1 MINTHLK
8 NIIPHLKIVMSNYLK
23 PMKKI
28 VVLSIF
34 TLLLIA
40 CGNSESQS
48 VEKIIE
54 TNNLEEIKARK
65 IELSKE
71 QSALIAEIDKLD
83 EAINKLDPKKNHP
96 LVTTQTVI
104 DTVFNHYT
112 EVQGDVAT
120 KENIIIFPE
129 YSGVL
134 TKVYVKEGQR
144 VNKGAVLAKIDD
156 GGLSSQLAQLEAR
169 AALAKTTADRQKRLW
184 EQNIG
189 SEIQYLETQTNYEA
203 ARNSVDQLKS
213 QLGKTTVR
221 APFSGII
228 DQVLSDEG
236 QVVNPGQDQLFR
248 LVNLENMYVEAAV
261 PEVYLS
267 EIQPGTPVIIEIDA
281 IGKEFEGKVRQVGN
295 VINPNNRTFQIE
307 VAIPNKDGL
316 VKPNLIATV
325 KLNDY
330 TAQNTVIIPE
340 NTIQKNS
347 KGENLV
353 YIFQPESDS
362 TGIAKKVLVKTG
374 YSYKESME
382 IKEGLKP
389 GDQLI
394 IEGAKNLRDQQKVKI
409 KN

>member
-1 MINTHLK
+1 MINIHLK
-8 NIIPHLKIVMSNYLK
+8 NIRPHLKIVISDYLK
-23 PMKKI
+23 PMKNI

-40 CGNSESQS
+40 CGNSEKQS
-48 VEKIIE
+48 AEEIIE
-54 TNNLEEIKARK
+54 SNNLEEIKAKK
-65 IELSKE
+65 IELSQE
-71 QSALIAEIDKLD
+71 QSALIAEIDKLN
-83 EAINKLDPKKNHP
+83 EAINKLDPEKNIP
-96 LVTTQTVI
+96 LVTTQIVN

-144 VNKGAVLAKIDD
+144 VNKGAILAKIDD
-156 GGLSSQLAQLEAR
+156 GGLSSQLSQLEAR
-169 AALAKTTADRQKRLW
+169 AALAKTTAERQKRLW

-203 ARNSVDQLKS
+203 ARNSVAQLKS

-221 APFSGII
+221 APFGGII

-248 LVNLENMYVEAAV
+248 LVNLENMYVQAAV

-267 EIQPGTPVIIEIDA
+267 KIQPGTSVIIEIDA

-295 VINPNNRTFQIE
+295 FINPNNRTFQIE

-330 TAQNTVIIPE
+330 TAQNTVIVPE

-347 KGENLV
+347 MGENIV

-362 TGIAKKVLVKTG
+362 TGIAKKVLVKIG
-374 YSYKESME
+374 YSYKEAIE
-382 IKEGLKP
+382 IKDGLKP

-394 IEGAKNLRDQQKVKI
+394 VEGAKNLRDQQKVKI

>member
-8 NIIPHLKIVMSNYLK
+8 NIIPHLKIVMSDYLK
-23 PMKKI
+23 PMKNI
-28 VVLSIF
+28 VVLSIL

-40 CGNSESQS
+40 CGKSEKQS

-54 TNNLEEIKARK
+54 TNNLEEIKAKK

-71 QSALIAEIDKLD
+71 QSALFAEIDKLD
-83 EAINKLDPKKNHP
+83 EAINKLDPEKNFP
-96 LVTTQTVI
+96 LVTTQIVN

-156 GGLSSQLAQLEAR
+156 GGLSNQLAQLEAR
-169 AALAKTTADRQKRLW
+169 AALAKTTAERQKRLW

-203 ARNSVDQLKS
+203 ARSSVNQLKS

-221 APFSGII
+221 APFSGVI

-248 LVNLENMYVEAAV
+248 LVNLENMYVQAAV

-267 EIQPGTPVIIEIDA
+267 KIQTGTFVIIEIDA

-295 VINPNNRTFQIE
+295 FINPNNRTFQIE

-347 KGENLV
+347 MGENLV
-353 YIFQPESDS
+353 YVFQPESDS
-362 TGIAKKVLVKTG
+362 TGIAKKVLVKIG
-374 YSYKESME
+374 YSYKESLE
-382 IKEGLKP
+382 IKDGLKP

-394 IEGAKNLRDQQKVKI
+394 VEGAKNLRDQQKVKI

>member
-8 NIIPHLKIVMSNYLK
+8 NIIPYLKIVMSDYLK
-23 PMKKI
+23 PMKNI

-40 CGNSESQS
+40 CGNSEKLS

-54 TNNLEEIKARK
+54 TNNLEEIKAKK

-71 QSALIAEIDKLD
+71 QSALFAEIDKLE
-83 EAINKLDPKKNHP
+83 EAINKLDPEKNFP
-96 LVTTQTVI
+96 LVTTQIVN

-156 GGLSSQLAQLEAR
+156 GGLSNQLAQLEAR
-169 AALAKTTADRQKRLW
+169 AALAKTTAERQKRLW

-203 ARNSVDQLKS
+203 ARSSVNQLKS

-221 APFSGII
+221 APFSGVI

-248 LVNLENMYVEAAV
+248 LVNLENMYVQAAV

-267 EIQPGTPVIIEIDA
+267 KIQPGTFVIIEIDA

-295 VINPNNRTFQIE
+295 FINPNNRTFQIE

-347 KGENLV
+347 MGENLV
-353 YIFQPESDS
+353 YVFQPESDS
-362 TGIAKKVLVKTG
+362 TGIAKKVLVKIG
-374 YSYKESME
+374 YSYKESLE
-382 IKEGLKP
+382 IKDGLKP

-394 IEGAKNLRDQQKVKI
+394 VEGAKNLRDQQKVKI

>member
-8 NIIPHLKIVMSNYLK
+8 NIIPYLKIVMSDYLK
-23 PMKKI
+23 PMKNI

-40 CGNSESQS
+40 CGNSEKLS

-54 TNNLEEIKARK
+54 TNNLEEIKAKK

-71 QSALIAEIDKLD
+71 QSALFAEIDKLD
-83 EAINKLDPKKNHP
+83 EAINKLDPEKNFP
-96 LVTTQTVI
+96 LVTTQIVN

-156 GGLSSQLAQLEAR
+156 GGLSNQLAQLEAR
-169 AALAKTTADRQKRLW
+169 AALAKTTAERQKRLW

-203 ARNSVDQLKS
+203 ARSSVNQLKS

-221 APFSGII
+221 APFSGVI

-248 LVNLENMYVEAAV
+248 LVNLENMYVQAAV

-267 EIQPGTPVIIEIDA
+267 KIQTGTFVIIEIDA

-295 VINPNNRTFQIE
+295 FINPNNRTFQIE

-347 KGENLV
+347 MGENLV
-353 YIFQPESDS
+353 YVFQPESDS
-362 TGIAKKVLVKTG
+362 TGIAKKVLVKIG
-374 YSYKESME
+374 YSYKESLE
-382 IKEGLKP
+382 IKDGLKP

-394 IEGAKNLRDQQKVKI
+394 VEGAKNLRDQQKVKI

>member
-1 MINTHLK
+1 MIKTHLK
-8 NIIPHLKIVMSNYLK
+8 NSTLHLKTVMSDYLK
-23 PMKKI
+23 PMKNI

-40 CGNSESQS
+40 CGNSEKQS

-54 TNNLEEIKARK
+54 TNNLEEIKAKK

-71 QSALIAEIDKLD
+71 QSMLVSQIDKLD
-83 EAINKLDPKKNHP
+83 EAINKLDPEKNLP
-96 LVTTQTVI
+96 LVTTQIVN

-112 EVQGDVAT
+112 EVQGDVVT

-144 VNKGAVLAKIDD
+144 VNKGAILAKIDD

-203 ARNSVDQLKS
+203 AQNSVDQLKS

-221 APFSGII
+221 APFSGVI

-236 QVVNPGQDQLFR
+236 QVVNPGQNQLFR
-248 LVNLENMYVEAAV
+248 LVNLENMYVQAAV

-267 EIQPGTPVIIEIDA
+267 KIQPGTPVIIEIDA

-295 VINPNNRTFQIE
+295 FINPNNRTFQIE

-347 KGENLV
+347 MEENLV
-353 YIFQPESDS
+353 YVFQPESDS
-362 TGIAKKVLVKTG
+362 TGIAKKVLVKIG

-382 IKEGLKP
+382 IKDGLKP

-394 IEGAKNLRDQQKVKI
+394 VEGAKNLRDQQKVKI

>member
-1 MINTHLK
+1 MKNTHLK
-8 NIIPHLKIVMSNYLK
+8 NSILHLKTVMSDYLK
-23 PMKKI
+23 PMKNI

-40 CGNSESQS
+40 CGNSEKQS

-54 TNNLEEIKARK
+54 TNNLEEIKAKK

-71 QSALIAEIDKLD
+71 QSMLVSQIDKLD
-83 EAINKLDPKKNHP
+83 EAINKLDPEKNLP
-96 LVTTQTVI
+96 LVTTQIVN

-112 EVQGDVAT
+112 EVQGDVVT

-144 VNKGAVLAKIDD
+144 VNKGAILAKIDD

-189 SEIQYLETQTNYEA
+189 SEIQFLETQTNYEA
-203 ARNSVDQLKS
+203 AQNSVDQLKS

-221 APFSGII
+221 APFSGVI

-236 QVVNPGQDQLFR
+236 QVVNPGQNQLFR
-248 LVNLENMYVEAAV
+248 LVNLENMYVQAAV

-267 EIQPGTPVIIEIDA
+267 KIQSGTPVIIEIDA

-295 VINPNNRTFQIE
+295 FINPNNRTFQIE

-347 KGENLV
+347 MEENLV
-353 YIFQPESDS
+353 YVFQPESDS
-362 TGIAKKVLVKTG
+362 TGIAKKVLVKIG
-374 YSYKESME
+374 YSYKESLE
-382 IKEGLKP
+382 IKDGLKP

-394 IEGAKNLRDQQKVKI
+394 VEGAKNLRDQQKVKI